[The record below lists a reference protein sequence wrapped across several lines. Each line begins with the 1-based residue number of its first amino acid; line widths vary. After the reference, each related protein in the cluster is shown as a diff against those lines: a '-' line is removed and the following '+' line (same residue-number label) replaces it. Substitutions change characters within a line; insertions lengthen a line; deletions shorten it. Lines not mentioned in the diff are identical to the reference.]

1 MKKYS
6 IAALALVLTALTLT
20 GCRKTNMNTEPSTVP
35 TTNATTAPA
44 TMPSTDAPLAP
55 TESTQTA
62 TEESNPGTIPGDA
75 DSGSTDSTENSDSSS
90 ATDAGR
96 ARRMPRTH

>member
-44 TMPSTDAPLAP
+44 TMPSTDATLAP

-75 DSGSTDSTENSDSSS
+75 GTDSTENSDSSS